1 MEEPDVEL
9 LDIVKHTSS
18 ENWRAER
25 PLRAI
30 VSIVHTTVERL
41 KIDPETKVIEG
52 G

>member
-9 LDIVKHTSS
+9 LNKVKHTTSS
-18 ENWRAER
+18 ENR